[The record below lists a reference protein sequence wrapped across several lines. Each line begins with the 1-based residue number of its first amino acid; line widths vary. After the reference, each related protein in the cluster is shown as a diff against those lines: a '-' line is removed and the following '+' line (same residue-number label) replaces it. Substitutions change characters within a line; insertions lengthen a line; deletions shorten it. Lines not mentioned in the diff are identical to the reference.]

1 MRKLFESTEDEFLE
15 VEKNIKEELDQKA
28 LEKIDNL
35 EEEAKCEMCGKNS
48 EEDKESVSESEEEK
62 KDAE

>member
-35 EEEAKCEMCGKNS
+35 EEEAKCEMCSKNS